1 MSLNTLKAAGFRVV
15 ASRPFILTTL
25 SVAIAAASQCLYAE
39 ESQTEVEQAKVSEQ
53 NVDAIQLEAV
63 TVTARRRV
71 ESEQKVPAPITV
83 LKGKQLEEAKI
94 YQVQDLQQQL
104 PNFTSQ
110 FIHARQSSVAVRGI
124 GNNTANEGLEG
135 SVGIYLDN
143 VYLGRP
149 GQAVFDLL
157 DIEQIDLLRG
167 PQGTL
172 FGKNTTAGVL
182 NITSKQPIFD
192 QEGSVEI
199 SAGERGYK
207 QAKATIN

>member
-1 MSLNTLKAAGFRVV
+1 MSLNTLKVVGLRVV

-25 SVAIAAASQCLYAE
+25 SVAIAAVSQCIYAE
-39 ESQTEVEQAKVSEQ
+39 ESQTGVEYLKVSEQ
-53 NVDAIQLEAV
+53 NVDAIQLDTV

-157 DIEQIDLLRG
+157 DIEQIDLLRVHKELYLVKT
-167 PQGTL
+167 PQRE
-172 FGKNTTAGVL
+172 F
-182 NITSKQPIFD
+182 
-192 QEGSVEI
+192 
-199 SAGERGYK
+199 
-207 QAKATIN
+207 